1 MIQKLSYFKKTFK
14 QTEKMGVERARKQ
27 GFGAGAVV
35 YLARAGAVTSARPG
49 SKGYTFFTVNK
60 LSDI

>member
-1 MIQKLSYFKKTFK
+1 
-14 QTEKMGVERARKQ
+14 MGVERARKQ

-49 SKGYTFFTVNK
+49 SKGYKFFTVNK